1 MGRRGPPKKAGSRH
15 NAKFDTV
22 VAPAAGEEAPLVL
35 KAVPEPPDRLCDTAS
50 DAWRRLAPLALH
62 LGKLTAADLPAL
74 ELLCKTVAEFEAASE
89 IADNPSEAYVYSE
102 KGGIYAH
109 PAVFRKQAAA
119 KQMTALFARFGLTP
133 MDRQTLGV
141 TIAGASQAKKRGL
154 PEFAASRAAPPTAKA
169 KPRRGRKS

>member
-1 MGRRGPPKKAGSRH
+1 MGRRGPQKKAGSRH
-15 NAKFDTV
+15 NAKFETT
-22 VAPAAGEEAPLVL
+22 PAADDQDALSL
-35 KAVPEPPDRLCDTAS
+35 KSVPEPPDRLCEVST

-74 ELLCKTVAEFEAASE
+74 ELLCKTVAEFEAAAK

-154 PEFAASRAAPPTAKA
+154 PDFAAARSAPLPPAT
-169 KPRRGRKS
+169 KPKRGRKS